1 VKSINKEF
9 ILPTLKNIVSSDNF
23 HKSLVEI
30 NENFF
35 NLKQESHIRNA
46 LLVHINNFFKI
57 KCINY
62 KALSEYPRI
71 NKTRVDLSIVNL
83 DYLDEI
89 FKIELKFQLIGD
101 YKQNHLIHRKTE
113 ITYDFEEKESDLF
126 ILIVIEWDDYEKL
139 AFDKTCG
146 LEKSL
151 INYNKGSLVNW
162 REAVSLL
169 FQSFQNTTVHI
180 HKKIEISKPY
190 KTAYQFYFLTNENKL
205 KHSYDEL
212 LDLIP
217 SLEKVSDFNFDD
229 YEDFIHKFL
238 NAMSN
243 HMCPNYSEILVNI
256 DINNETLQN
265 LNEKQLLAFLTE
277 AIRRDRFI
285 DWHLNAVIQS
295 GYLLI
300 ALKKLRII
308 TNRMNTL
315 IC

>member
-1 VKSINKEF
+1 MKSINKEF
-9 ILPTLKNIVSSDNF
+9 ILATLKNIISSNNF
-23 HKSLVEI
+23 HENLAEI

-35 NLKQESHIRNA
+35 NLKQESHIRNV
-46 LLVHINNFFKI
+46 LLIHINNFFK
-57 KCINY
+57 KNHINY
-62 KALSEYPRI
+62 KALSEHPRI
-71 NKTRVDLSIVNL
+71 NNTRVDLSIVNL

-89 FKIELKFQLIGD
+89 FKIELKFQLVGD
-101 YKQNHLIHRKTE
+101 YKQNHLIHRKNE
-113 ITYDFEEKESDLF
+113 IAYDFQEKESDLF

-151 INYNKGSLVNW
+151 INYNKGNLVNW
-162 REAVSLL
+162 REAISLL
-169 FQSFQNTTVHI
+169 FQSFQNTTLHM

-217 SLEKVSDFNFDD
+217 SLEKFYDFNSND

-238 NAMSN
+238 KAMYE
-243 HMCPNYSEILVNI
+243 HMCPNYSEILAHI

-265 LNEKQLLAFLTE
+265 LNDEQLLAFLTE
-277 AIRRDRFI
+277 SIRMDRFI
-285 DWHLNAVIQS
+285 DWHLRTVIQS

-308 TNRMNTL
+308 ANQ
-315 IC
+315 

>member
-1 VKSINKEF
+1 MKSINKEF
-9 ILPTLKNIVSSDNF
+9 ILATLKNIISSNKF
-23 HKSLVEI
+23 HENLAEI

-35 NLKQESHIRNA
+35 NLKQESHIRNI
-46 LLVHINNFFKI
+46 LLIHINNFFK
-57 KCINY
+57 KNHVNY

-71 NKTRVDLSIVNL
+71 NNTRVDLSIVNL

-89 FKIELKFQLIGD
+89 FKIELKFQLVGD
-101 YKQNHLIHRKTE
+101 YKQNHLIRRKNE
-113 ITYDFEEKESDLF
+113 IAYDFQEKESDLF

-151 INYNKGSLVNW
+151 INYNKGNLVNW
-162 REAVSLL
+162 MEAISLL
-169 FQSFQNTTVHI
+169 FQSFQNTTLHM

-190 KTAYQFYFLTNENKL
+190 KTAYQFYFLTNENRL

-217 SLEKVSDFNFDD
+217 SLEKLYDFNSND
-229 YEDFIHKFL
+229 YEDFIHKFSK
-238 NAMSN
+238 AMYE
-243 HMCPNYSEILVNI
+243 HMCPNYSEILAQI

-265 LNEKQLLAFLTE
+265 LNEEQLLAFLTE
-277 AIRRDRFI
+277 SIRVDKFI
-285 DWHLNAVIQS
+285 DWHLRTVIQS

-308 TNRMNTL
+308 ANH
-315 IC
+315 